1 MSAYEDKGTRKNQRN
16 SQRNHIKD
24 LPNKLKD
31 ERADGVLKEQWLRA
45 SNHPG
50 DVNSFQDFE
59 RHLGNKQL

>member
-31 ERADGVLKEQWLRA
+31 ERADGVLKEQ
-45 SNHPG
+45 
-50 DVNSFQDFE
+50 
-59 RHLGNKQL
+59 